1 MHNAHRH
8 LTIGIWLLFTMLL
21 WLTIATPLFAQNRQ
35 MFIPI
40 YQIQGKG
47 LVSPYVKAWID
58 TYGIVTGV
66 LQDGFYLQDPQGDN
80 DLATSDGIFVYTQKT
95 PTVQSGQCVE
105 VTRAYVDEFYEKTE
119 LSRLKSVLASIR
131 CAPNRVTTTQIP
143 LARLGITPTIRFEAY
158 EGMLVTTHP
167 MTGTVQGPTKHFAT
181 GEIEVAILATDLAVY
196 LPTGRVFQADTAAM
210 HALTYLT
217 NELGAT
223 LPDAAWG
230 DTLQVGA
237 TAAILDYNFGK
248 YQLHLL
254 PGTPITHT
262 AHARL
267 PEQGSASMP
276 DSFTLC
282 TFNLHGLGRGSA
294 QYPDERLYAQQLA
307 KRAQAIAETIQG
319 CTMIGLQETGTPDD
333 AEKLAA
339 FLRTYYQ
346 LDYVATAL
354 AGPGTQSQEFP
365 LTNSLLTRRD
375 QVQVR
380 QALLPQGCSSQDY
393 AVPVVVG
400 DCPAGGYAL
409 FDRPPLVVDLTI
421 TGEWPEPLSLTVIV
435 NHWKSKGG
443 DEKINVVRR
452 KEQARHVATLVQAKL
467 RADPAG
473 HIAVLGDLNDYYQ
486 SEPIDILRT
495 TTYPTT
501 SRPALIH
508 LYDYLPTLDRYTY
521 IFNGGSQVLD
531 HILVTPALAQMVARV
546 DPIHANADFPSSDES
561 QLVNV
566 QRSSDHDPVQ
576 IQVRPEGAAVLGG
589 SLHYPNIQVQLLDEN
604 RTVVGTTT
612 TDAMGDFRLWNLAT
626 GIYTVTFMTPA
637 AITLEPSAV
646 RLELEGGY
654 QQLLPL
660 AVTHR
665 NIKLGAA
672 LALTAAAFT
681 PESYRNEGR

>member
-1 MHNAHRH
+1 MYNSQRR
-8 LTIGIWLLFTMLL
+8 LLIGLWLLVSTILWVTVASDRAVPLL
-21 WLTIATPLFAQNRQ
+21 AQNRQ
-35 MFIPI
+35 TLLPI

-47 LVSPYVKAWID
+47 LVSPYAKAWID

-80 DLATSDGIFVYTQKT
+80 DPTSSDGIFVYTQKP
-95 PTVQSGQCVE
+95 PTVKIGQCVE
-105 VTRAYVDEFYEKTE
+105 LTRAYVDEFYEKTE
-119 LSRLKSVLASIR
+119 LSRLKSIQA
-131 CAPNRVTTTQIP
+131 TTLCSNNMVATTPIP
-143 LARLGITPTIRFEAY
+143 LARLGMEPTVRFEAY
-158 EGMLVTTHP
+158 EGMLVAINH
-167 MTGTVQGPTKHFAT
+167 MTGTVQGPTKYFAT
-181 GEIEVAILATDLAVY
+181 GEAEVAILATDLVPY
-196 LPTGRVFQADTAAM
+196 LSGSRVFQADTAAM
-210 HALTYLT
+210 HALIYLT

-230 DTLQVGA
+230 DTLHVGA

-248 YQLHLL
+248 YQLHLF
-254 PGTPITHT
+254 PSTPITHT
-262 AHARL
+262 GSERA
-267 PEQGSASMP
+267 PEQGSASTP

-294 QYPDERLYAQQLA
+294 QYPDERTYDQHLA
-307 KRAQAIAETIQG
+307 KRARTIAETLQG
-319 CTMIGLQETGTPDD
+319 CTVIGLQETGTPAD

-354 AGPGTQSQEFP
+354 AGPGTQSMEFP
-365 LTNSLLTRRD
+365 LTNSLLTRREG
-375 QVQVR
+375 VQVR
-380 QALLPQGCSSQDY
+380 QAELPQGCSPQDY
-393 AVPVVVG
+393 DVPVLVG
-400 DCPAGGYAL
+400 DCPAGQYAL
-409 FDRPPLVVDLTI
+409 FDRPPLLVDLTI
-421 TGEWPEPLSLTVIV
+421 NGGWPEPLPITVIV

-452 KEQARHVATLVQAKL
+452 KDQARHVAALVQEKL
-467 RADPAG
+467 LADPAG
-473 HIAVLGDLNDYYQ
+473 HLVVLGDLNDYYQ
-486 SEPIDILRT
+486 SEPIEILRT
-495 TTYPTT
+495 TMQ
-501 SRPALIH
+501 PALIH

-531 HILVTPALAQMVARV
+531 HVLVTPALAQMVARV

-561 QLVNV
+561 QLANL

-576 IQVRPEGAAVLGG
+576 IHLRPEGAAVLGG

-612 TDAMGDFRLWNLAT
+612 TDEMGDFRLWNLAT
-626 GIYTVTFMTPA
+626 GVYTVTFTTPA
-637 AITLEPSAV
+637 AITLEPNTI
-646 RLELEGGY
+646 RLEVVGGY
-654 QQLLPL
+654 QQLPPL

-672 LALTAAAFT
+672 LALAAAAFT
-681 PESYRNEGR
+681 TETDKK